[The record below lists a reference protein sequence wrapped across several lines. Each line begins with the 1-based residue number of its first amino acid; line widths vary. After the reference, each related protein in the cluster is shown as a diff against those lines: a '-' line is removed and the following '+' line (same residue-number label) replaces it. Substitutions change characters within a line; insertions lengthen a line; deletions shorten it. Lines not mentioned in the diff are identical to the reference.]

1 MLVGVSVAFFSS
13 FTAGSEETKA
23 FYQVYEHGI
32 MDNDENEN
40 DFGYLQETQD
50 VVMADQEVEMQEEGE
65 EPQETVTTAEIGRI
79 AREWAQQQV

>member
-1 MLVGVSVAFFSS
+1 MGVSVVFFSS
-13 FTAGSEETKA
+13 FTAGNEETKA

-32 MDNDENEN
+32 MDNDEN

-50 VVMADQEVEMQEEGE
+50 VVMADQDVEMQEEDE

-79 AREWAQQQV
+79 ARERAQQQV